1 MDNPFSYP
9 SLAFGAEAMQIGK
22 ELGRYNSFKTETE
35 TETEPLNTESETD
48 PAIPTTD
55 TTDTP
60 PKGGQEVGKTWT
72 PIEIVASGAFL
83 ALIILTAA
91 SYDYESNTFN
101 ILPNVQF

>member
-72 PIEIVASGAFL
+72 PTEIVLGASSL
-83 ALIILTAA
+83 ALVIWIMS

-101 ILPNVQF
+101 ILPNV

>member
-22 ELGRYNSFKTETE
+22 ELGRYNSFKNETTTPSTNE
-35 TETEPLNTESETD
+35 RDTD
-48 PAIPTTD
+48 PAVPTE

-91 SYDYESNTFN
+91 SYDSESNTFN
-101 ILPNVQF
+101 ILPNF

>member
-22 ELGRYNSFKTETE
+22 ELGRYNSFKTE
-35 TETEPLNTESETD
+35 SETD
-48 PAIPTTD
+48 PVNAGRDTDSGIPTTD
-55 TTDTP
+55 TTNTP

-72 PIEIVASGAFL
+72 PTEIVLGASSL
-83 ALIILTAA
+83 ALVIWIMS

-101 ILPNVQF
+101 ILPNVQY

>member
-35 TETEPLNTESETD
+35 TEPVNTERDTD
-48 PAIPTTD
+48 SGIPTTD
-55 TTDTP
+55 TTNTP

-91 SYDYESNTFN
+91 SYDYDSNTFN
-101 ILPNVQF
+101 ILPNV

>member
-35 TETEPLNTESETD
+35 TEPVNTGRDTD
-48 PAIPTTD
+48 SGIPTTD

-91 SYDYESNTFN
+91 SYDYDSNTFN
-101 ILPNVQF
+101 ILPNV

>member
-35 TETEPLNTESETD
+35 PEPVNTERDTD
-48 PAIPTTD
+48 RGIPTTD

-72 PIEIVASGAFL
+72 PIEIVLGASSL
-83 ALIILTAA
+83 ALVIWIMS

-101 ILPNVQF
+101 ILPNF

>member
-35 TETEPLNTESETD
+35 TDPVNTGRDTD
-48 PAIPTTD
+48 SGIPTTD
-55 TTDTP
+55 TTNTP

-72 PIEIVASGAFL
+72 PTEIVLGASSL
-83 ALIILTAA
+83 ALVIWIMS

-101 ILPNVQF
+101 ILPNVQY

>member
-35 TETEPLNTESETD
+35 TEPVNTERDTD
-48 PAIPTTD
+48 SGIPTTD

-72 PIEIVASGAFL
+72 PTEIVLGASSL
-83 ALIILTAA
+83 ALVIWIMS
-91 SYDYESNTFN
+91 SYNYESNTFN
-101 ILPNVQF
+101 ILPNVQY